1 MSKKQI
7 RISDPT
13 LLKRRIPEFIDR
25 KVNLILKDNTVIF
38 GQLKKTDAQSLYIVN
53 MRLKEIKLPMEN
65 VAEFYTD
72 IDA

>member
-13 LLKRRIPEFIDR
+13 LLKKRLPEFLNR
-25 KVNLILKDNTVIF
+25 NVNLILKDNTVIF
-38 GQLKKTDAQSLYIVN
+38 GLLKKTDGQSLHIMN